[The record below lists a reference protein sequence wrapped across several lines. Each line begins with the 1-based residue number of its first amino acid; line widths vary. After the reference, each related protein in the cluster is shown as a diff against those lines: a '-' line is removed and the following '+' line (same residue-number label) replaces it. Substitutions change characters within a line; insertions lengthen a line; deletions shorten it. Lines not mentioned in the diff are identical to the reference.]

1 MEKELDPNVI
11 KSTQLSL
18 GKYVKRPPLS
28 EKLLKKPPFR
38 FLHDIVTTV
47 LKTTGF
53 FENLFE
59 ENELISENVKDR
71 ESKISFLS
79 KVIFVLSTT
88 TGKSLSAK
96 PSKIVAGQEP
106 EKTNELLQ
114 CLAQALD
121 RKLSSEEAVKKYKES
136 TKSIQ
141 ISEPKSKEPN
151 KSTKKAID
159 PRKLTSRST
168 EKLGS
173 QRNDVTR
180 STNKQDKEKANDVKS
195 RRKENA
201 SVKTDPQIIKKP
213 QQAKTIN
220 TRNGKDKEKRELP
233 KEDNTKS
240 QKKIISLNS
249 TEKYEEHDAEH
260 KPQVPDSDIFIEENR
275 EDNINMENEIVS
287 PRIEQTDEGKL
298 NSSYT
303 IAENDLNSSSS
314 SNDLNEIEK
323 NNKDHLN
330 SLRINNSDEK
340 RLTEN
345 DEQNQST
352 NESNDNM
359 KTFDSVANNQD
370 SLQTQVFRNDSA
382 NEKTDVDKHTE
393 DTVKVPVTPTS
404 SSNTLRP
411 PSVRPSSSR
420 PGAPRMRE
428 KLDNVIRDSDNLLL
442 GKVNIII
449 ENTQNEE
456 EEESSLLILE
466 QQEALSAPQDQQDLQ
481 LSSNEHGHLV
491 QQILDSQKELSQMTG
506 KTEIE
511 WQFGAQ
517 KAREAVNQEIEQLRF
532 NIQAMS
538 RVANPLGK
546 LLDHVQ
552 EDVEV
557 MRQELHQW
565 SKIYEDVT
573 KEMLKQKT
581 LNEDSLTPFHTKLK
595 QIDRDIEEKHDKI
608 NDLKILIHKNTFRIE
623 KLLMSGSVQ

>member
-38 FLHDIVTTV
+38 FLHDIITTV

-59 ENELISENVKDR
+59 ENELNSENVKDR

-121 RKLSSEEAVKKYKES
+121 KQLTSGDAVKKYKES
-136 TKSIQ
+136 TKPNQ
-141 ISEPKSKEPN
+141 ISEPKSKESN

-159 PRKLTSRST
+159 ARKLTSRST

-173 QRNDVTR
+173 QKNDVTR

-195 RRKENA
+195 KRKENA
-201 SVKTDPQIIKKP
+201 SVKTEPQITKKP
-213 QQAKTIN
+213 QQPKTIN
-220 TRNGKDKEKRELP
+220 TKTGKDKEKKELP

-240 QKKIISLNS
+240 QKKIISSNS
-249 TEKYEEHDAEH
+249 TEKYEELDPEQ
-260 KPQVPDSDIFIEENR
+260 KSQVLDSNTAIEDNR
-275 EDNINMENEIVS
+275 EDKNNVENEIVS
-287 PRIEQTDEGKL
+287 PRIEQSDEGKL

-314 SNDLNEIEK
+314 SNDLNEIDK
-323 NNKDHLN
+323 NNKDQLN
-330 SLRINNSDEK
+330 SLLINASDEK
-340 RLTEN
+340 ILTDNN
-345 DEQNQST
+345 DEQNQT
-352 NESNDNM
+352 NQSNENM
-359 KTFDSVANNQD
+359 KTFDSAANNQD
-370 SLQTQVFRNDSA
+370 NLQMHTQVFRNDSA
-382 NEKTDVDKHTE
+382 NEKTDIEKDI
-393 DTVKVPVTPTS
+393 VKVPITTTS
-404 SSNTLRP
+404 NSHSLRP

-428 KLDNVIRDSDNLLL
+428 KLDNVIKDSDNLLL

-456 EEESSLLILE
+456 EEETSLLILD
-466 QQEALSAPQDQQDLQ
+466 QQEAFSAPQDQQDLH

-532 NIQAMS
+532 NIQALS